1 MPAPDPI
8 HLLIPT
14 ALCFTSLGYVGST
27 FATAMGVGSSIVFL
41 PMLLWLLPHLG
52 VGLANLAPTAVG
64 TSLAASSVV
73 MLSGTYAHWRAGN
86 LRDSSAFVGWLLLA
100 AAAGGLVGGAFVL
113 TSPALVL
120 MFIVAGGQ
128 ILIAA
133 VLLTRLARPAAASL
147 ATGTSAV
154 PGGSTPASAA
164 LTDASSRTYVLMVG
178 FLTAVGA
185 GGVFLSPYFLWR
197 GLSRS
202 RAAALACAVGVAI
215 ATTSTLLFTLSAVR
229 AQAGLIHAPA
239 ACALALGAIL
249 GGRQGVRLAA
259 SIGPSAWT
267 TALVVTLVVSAARSV
282 ARVL

>member
-1 MPAPDPI
+1 MSEPDTI
-8 HLLIPT
+8 HLLVPT

-100 AAAGGLVGGAFVL
+100 AAAGGLVGGTFVL

-120 MFIVAGGQ
+120 MLIVAGGQ

-133 VLLTRLARPAAASL
+133 VLLTRLARPAPGTAAVL
-147 ATGTSAV
+147 
-154 PGGSTPASAA
+154 GGGASESAA
-164 LTDASSRTYVLMVG
+164 LADASSRAYVLLVG

-215 ATTSTLLFTLSAVR
+215 ATTSTLLFTLSAAR
-229 AQAGLIHAPA
+229 AHAGLIHAPA
-239 ACALALGAIL
+239 ACALAVGALL